1 MTTDPQDSI
10 AIQAF
15 KPYEQFC
22 KALLDGYCVVDQKG
36 KVLKCNPLFSQIIGL
51 KTKPILKAES
61 LDEIFTMSVAGKD
74 LKISDILTHSAP
86 TRIDEVSG
94 KSSERDGLNLILG
107 VFPLV
112 EAGVTIGA
120 FLLVRDVTAEANL
133 QGKYTDKAT
142 QSVTDALTGLFNRT
156 YFNDYLKNQVKVLES
171 FPADA
176 PQRLISV
183 IMLDI
188 DFFKKIN
195 DKYGHQAGDFVLQHT
210 ADLMKKNFRKT
221 DVVARYGGEEFLAIL
236 PGTDLLGAA
245 VASEKLRES
254 IEKYVY
260 DFNGTV
266 IPVTMSS
273 GVAQITVG
281 SETGEQAIARADQA
295 LYFSKQS
302 GRNRVSIHD
311 GHAVAAPKLD

>member
-1 MTTDPQDSI
+1 MTIEDSI
-10 AIQAF
+10 TMLAF

-22 KALLDGYCVVDQKG
+22 KALLDGYCVVDPNG
-36 KVLKCNPLFSQIIGL
+36 KVLKCNPLFSQILGL
-51 KTKPILKAES
+51 KTKAILKADT
-61 LDEIFTMSVAGKD
+61 LDEIFTMSVAGKP
-74 LKISDILTHSAP
+74 LSIQEIIQSPGP

-94 KSSERDGLNLILG
+94 KSADKEGLALILG
-107 VFPLV
+107 VYPFQADEKTV
-112 EAGVTIGA
+112 GA

-142 QSVTDALTGLFNRT
+142 QSVTDALTGLFNRS
-156 YFNDYLKNQVKVLES
+156 YFNDYLKNQVKTLES

-176 PQRLISV
+176 PQKMISV

-210 ADLMKKNFRKT
+210 SDLMKKNFRKT

-236 PGTDLLGAA
+236 PGTDLDGAA
-245 VASEKLRES
+245 VASDKLRES
-254 IEKYVY
+254 IQNYVY
-260 DFNGTV
+260 DFNGTI

-273 GVAQITVG
+273 GVAQIQIG

-311 GHAVAAPKLD
+311 GQTVREPKHKA